1 MTKCKN
7 CGATIERRGKEWRH
21 LPTGFWKC
29 LTTHAEPAEGT
40 PAPKRKAPAK

>member
-7 CGATIERRGKEWRH
+7 CGVEIEKRGKEWRH

-29 LTTHAEPAEGT
+29 WTSNAEPEVAVT
-40 PAPKRKAPAK
+40 PKKKAD